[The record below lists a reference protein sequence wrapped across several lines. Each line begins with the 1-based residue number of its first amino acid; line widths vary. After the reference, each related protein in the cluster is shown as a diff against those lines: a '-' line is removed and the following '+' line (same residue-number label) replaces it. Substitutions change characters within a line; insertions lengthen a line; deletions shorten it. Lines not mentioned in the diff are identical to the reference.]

1 MIWLPIAVPEPL
13 TAQTLEELT
22 AKLGEK
28 INVRRFARYELGEGI
43 EKKKTDLA
51 AEVNEALKGS

>member
-1 MIWLPIAVPEPL
+1 MHDDKTIRQL
-13 TAQTLEELT
+13 LEALT

-28 INVRRFARYELGEGI
+28 INVRRFSRYELGEGI

-51 AEVNEALKGS
+51 AEVTEALKGS